1 MHSVPFY
8 WKARKAWYI
17 NLEVDGKKTKRKLGN
32 TKAEAF
38 ERYRTDFAQTSARDP
53 AFLEI
58 AEKWLKFNK
67 KRYDQKQCSGL
78 WLKRITGTIKRF
90 ITAHAGI
97 RSSEVTPGLLY
108 EWLEGRKPG
117 YERTEL
123 ATVKQCIRWAYEAGH
138 LSNNPLEFLKLPTGK
153 HETRDRVLTLADH
166 RQLCRHASPAL
177 KRLLRVAWF
186 TGSRPGELRGL
197 KWSDLDAAG
206 GRAVLDAHKTARKT
220 GKPRVIYFPARV
232 RRMLELLPRESEFVF
247 LNTHGRPW
255 TKDALVCAFR
265 RLRKASKLQAVAYDY
280 RHTWITRALME
291 GVDIATVAELAGHS
305 DTAMVAKVY
314 SHLDKQ
320 REHLS
325 NAVDRVGA

>member
-1 MHSVPFY
+1 M
-8 WKARKAWYI
+8 
-17 NLEVDGKKTKRKLGN
+17 
-32 TKAEAF
+32 
-38 ERYRTDFAQTSARDP
+38 
-53 AFLEI
+53 
-58 AEKWLKFNK
+58 
-67 KRYDQKQCSGL
+67 
-78 WLKRITGTIKRF
+78 
-90 ITAHAGI
+90 
-97 RSSEVTPGLLY
+97 
-108 EWLEGRKPG
+108 
-117 YERTEL
+117 
-123 ATVKQCIRWAYEAGH
+123 
-138 LSNNPLEFLKLPTGK
+138 
-153 HETRDRVLTLADH
+153 
-166 RQLCRHASPAL
+166 
-177 KRLLRVAWF
+177 WF